1 MFYEFGPKKRKNK
14 RVIDNDDELYWEK
27 DDTNPNQVIYD
38 LENNKIIIPNSE
50 DDDLNNK
57 SEQI

>member
-1 MFYEFGPKKRKNK
+1 LFYEFGPKKRKNK
-14 RVIDNDDELYWEK
+14 RVIDNDDELYWER
-27 DDTNPNQVIYD
+27 DDTNPNQIIYD

-50 DDDLNNK
+50 DDLNNK